1 MIKQLDVVFGEE
13 VANTL
18 GGVNRGV
25 IPVQKPVPCC
35 YFRSFCFESLQKSPQ
50 GLQDEGSIDSL
61 SPRHVVAVHHP
72 LGVKEGNHHLFS
84 AGGMDLGFYRA
95 RGSLF

>member
-25 IPVQKPVPCC
+25 IPVQEPMK
-35 YFRSFCFESLQKSPQ
+35 SFKLST
-50 GLQDEGSIDSL
+50 GSWVCEVST
-61 SPRHVVAVHHP
+61 SS
-72 LGVKEGNHHLFS
+72 NS
-84 AGGMDLGFYRA
+84 FY
-95 RGSLF
+95 